1 MNAREMHPLNRYLAC
16 LLLTLPVLASAQ
28 PVTPLPTLDASHAAW
43 VGERI
48 FANECNSQVSC
59 LTSWNAGE
67 DFPSLGIGHFIW
79 YRQGQQEAFVESFP
93 QLLAFYREQ
102 GVVLPAWIDRL
113 PQTDSPWQTRAQ
125 FQQAVDSDALRELRA
140 FLDDTRHVQVAF
152 IIQRMEQSLP
162 ALLAATP
169 RPRQIEALF
178 RQIAAEQPLGP
189 YALIDYINFK
199 GEGIAPTERY
209 AGQGWGLLQVLE
221 HMLDHP
227 DEQPLM
233 TRFSQAAGAVLT
245 RRIANAPPERG
256 EQRWQNGWL
265 NRVQT
270 YAALHNN

>member
-1 MNAREMHPLNRYLAC
+1 MNRYLAS
-16 LLLTLPVLASAQ
+16 LLFSLPLFACAQPGVATLPA
-28 PVTPLPTLDASHAAW
+28 LDATHAAW

-102 GVVLPAWIDRL
+102 GVALPAWIDRL
-113 PQTDSPWQTRAQ
+113 PQTDAPWQTREQ
-125 FQQAVDSDALRELRA
+125 FQQAVDSDAMRELRT

-152 IIQRMEQSLP
+152 IIRRMEQSLP
-162 ALLAATP
+162 ALLAATS
-169 RPRQIEALF
+169 RPREIETLF
-178 RQIAAEQPLGP
+178 RQIAAEQPRGP

-221 HMLDHP
+221 HILDHP

-233 TRFSQAAGAVLT
+233 NRFAHAAGAVLT

-270 YAALHNN
+270 YAAAHNN

>member
-1 MNAREMHPLNRYLAC
+1 MHPLNRYLAC
-16 LLLTLPVLASAQ
+16 LLLSLALPAFSQ
-28 PVTPLPTLDASHAAW
+28 PEVAPLPALDASHAAW

-48 FANECNSQVSC
+48 FANECNSQVRC

-79 YRQGQQEAFVESFP
+79 YREGQREAFVESFP

-102 GVVLPAWIDRL
+102 GMALPAWIDSL
-113 PQTDSPWQTRAQ
+113 PEADSPWQNRQQ
-125 FQQAVDSDALRELRA
+125 FLEAMDSEPMLELRE
-140 FLDDTRHVQVAF
+140 FLNNTREVQVAF
-152 IIQRMEQSLP
+152 IIQRMEASLP
-162 ALLAATP
+162 ALLAASS
-169 RPRQIEALF
+169 RPNQIEALF
-178 RQIAAEQPLGP
+178 REIAAEQPLGP
-189 YALIDYINFK
+189 YALIDYVNFK
-199 GEGIAPTERY
+199 GEGIAPGERY

-221 HMLDHP
+221 YMLDHP

-233 TRFSQAAGAVLT
+233 DRFAQAAGAVLI

-270 YAALHNN
+270 YSALHNN

>member
-1 MNAREMHPLNRYLAC
+1 MHLLNRYLAC
-16 LLLTLPVLASAQ
+16 LLLSFPLLASAQ
-28 PVTPLPTLDASHAAW
+28 SVVAPLPALDGSHAAW

-93 QLLAFYREQ
+93 QLLDFYRAQ
-102 GVVLPAWIDRL
+102 GVPLPAWIDRL
-113 PQTDSPWQTRAQ
+113 PQADSPWQNREQ
-125 FQQAVDSDALRELRA
+125 FQQTVDSNDMRELRD
-140 FLDDTRHVQVAF
+140 FLDNTRHVQVAF
-152 IIQRMEQSLP
+152 IIQRMEASLP
-162 ALLAATP
+162 ALLAATS
-169 RPRQIEALF
+169 RPSQIESLF

-189 YALIDYINFK
+189 YALIDYVNFK

-233 TRFSQAAGAVLT
+233 TRFAQAAGAVLT

-256 EQRWQNGWL
+256 EHRWQNGWL